1 MKKREV
7 MENKKEQVKSKIEK
21 INVNEVKLLDFNN

>member
-21 INVNEVKLLDFNN
+21 INVNGVKLLHIK